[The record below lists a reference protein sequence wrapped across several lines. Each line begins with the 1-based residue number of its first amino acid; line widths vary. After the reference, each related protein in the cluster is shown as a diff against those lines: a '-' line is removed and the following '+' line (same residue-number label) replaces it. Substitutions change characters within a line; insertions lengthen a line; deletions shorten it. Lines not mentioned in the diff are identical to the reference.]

1 MTTKQYRQCL
11 ARLKLTPAS
20 QYTAQVLGV
29 SVRQAQ
35 RFHAGFAP
43 IPEPVALLLRVYIDY
58 PGLMRPP
65 AQPAGS
71 AAARG

>member
-1 MTTKQYRQCL
+1 MTNEQYRQCL
-11 ARLKLTPAS
+11 ADLNLTPAS
-20 QYTAQVLGV
+20 QRTARALGV

-43 IPEPVALLLRVYIDY
+43 IPEPIALLLRVYIDH
-58 PGLMRPP
+58 PTLIHPS

-71 AAARG
+71 VAAPG